1 MRDLGA
7 VPNFAAAVA
16 AAVSAGTGGGRL
28 APIKSVPPRSAGC
41 RPPPSPPRPP
51 PSVER
56 APGLPP
62 CSDGSVP
69 PGGVSRRGFLGA
81 TSAGVALAGA
91 AGRAVADDD
100 AAATAEPGA
109 VTASLTLNGAA
120 KELAFD
126 PRVSL
131 LDLLRER
138 QGLTGTKKGCDH
150 GSCGACTV
158 HVKRPGDDG
167 PTRQL
172 ACLTF
177 VATLDGATVTTIEG
191 LSETA
196 GRGGDGL
203 HPLQDAFL
211 RCDAYQCGY
220 CTPGQI
226 MSGTALIAEGHADG
240 EGEAGR
246 EEVREWMSGNLCRC
260 GAYPNIVAAVRQTAG
275 SEPAG
280 DPSEAVTIVSAADYQ
295 NAGA

>member
-1 MRDLGA
+1 M
-7 VPNFAAAVA
+7 PTHTQPHAA
-16 AAVSAGTGGGRL
+16 
-28 APIKSVPPRSAGC
+28 
-41 RPPPSPPRPP
+41 PPP
-51 PSVER
+51 VER
-56 APGLPP
+56 PPGLPP

-91 AGRAVADDD
+91 AGRSGGRRRRRGDSV
-100 AAATAEPGA
+100 EPGA
-109 VTASLTLNGAA
+109 VSVSMTLNGAA
-120 KELAFD
+120 KDLAFD

-158 HVKRPGDDG
+158 HVARPGDDG

-177 VATLDGATVTTIEG
+177 AATLDGAAVTTIEG
-191 LSETA
+191 LSEDS
-196 GRGGDGL
+196 GRGGGDL

-226 MSGTALIAEGHADG
+226 MSG
-240 EGEAGR
+240 
-246 EEVREWMSGNLCRC
+246 
-260 GAYPNIVAAVRQTAG
+260 
-275 SEPAG
+275 PA
-280 DPSEAVTIVSAADYQ
+280 
-295 NAGA
+295 

>member
-1 MRDLGA
+1 MPTPTQSHA
-7 VPNFAAAVA
+7 
-16 AAVSAGTGGGRL
+16 S
-28 APIKSVPPRSAGC
+28 
-41 RPPPSPPRPP
+41 PPPAERP
-51 PSVER
+51 
-56 APGLPP
+56 PGLPP
-62 CSDGSVP
+62 CSDGSIP

-91 AGRAVADDD
+91 AER
-100 AAATAEPGA
+100 AAAGGGA
-109 VTASLTLNGAA
+109 DAPADTGSVTVSMTLNGDP
-120 KELAFD
+120 KDLAFD

-158 HVKRPGDDG
+158 HVERPGDAG

-177 VATLDGATVTTIEG
+177 AATLDGANVTTIEG
-191 LSETA
+191 LPDSVNA
-196 GRGGDGL
+196 ADDGL

-226 MSGTALIAEGHADG
+226 MSGAALIAEGHAAGDG
-240 EGEAGR
+240 EGGR

-275 SEPAG
+275 AEPAG
-280 DPSEAVTIVSAADYQ
+280 DPSAAVVVVPADLGD
-295 NAGA
+295 AGSSTNEEG